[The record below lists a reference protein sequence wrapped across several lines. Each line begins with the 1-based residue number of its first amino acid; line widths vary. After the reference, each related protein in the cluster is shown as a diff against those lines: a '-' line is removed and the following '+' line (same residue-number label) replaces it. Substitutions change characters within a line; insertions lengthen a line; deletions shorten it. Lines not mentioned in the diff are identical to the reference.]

1 MSAGEKCA
9 FAIIVGAAAIALWMD
24 VRFPRLGPDRLP
36 IVVLHLLA
44 SAMVLPLATT
54 FLALGS
60 PEEPLRLLALL
71 FGIVFPALVY
81 IFIAGVWLLKLFGAM
96 IPGGPTAPGRS

>member
-1 MSAGEKCA
+1 MTAGERSA
-9 FAIIVGAAAIALWMD
+9 FAIIIGSAIVALWTD
-24 VRFPRLGPDRLP
+24 VRFPRLGPVSLP
-36 IVVLHLLA
+36 TVVLHLLA
-44 SAMVLPLATT
+44 SAMLLPLAAS

-60 PEEPLRLLALL
+60 PEQPLRVLAIL

-81 IFIAGVWLLKLFGAM
+81 IFIAGLWLLKLFGAM